1 MTRRFRPFPVT
12 RRESA
17 PRRWTAAYGAGP
29 GHLLVL
35 AVCLAVAGYAATR
48 VIAAGI
54 WVGFLLWFVGAVIVH
69 DLVLFPLYS
78 FADTAVQARSRPP
91 DRPSRPPPTGWWP
104 PPVNYVRVPAG
115 LSGLLLLVWFPLVL
129 RASEHDYR
137 EATGLSTAPY
147 LWRWMLVTA
156 LFFAASALL
165 YALRRRS
172 AGRAAR

>member
-1 MTRRFRPFPVT
+1 MTRR
-12 RRESA
+12 EGA
-17 PRRWTAAYGAGP
+17 PHRWTTWRTWRTGYGAGP
-29 GHLLVL
+29 GHLLAL

-54 WVGFLLWFVGAVIVH
+54 WVGFLLWFVGAVIIH

-78 FADTAVQARSRPP
+78 LADTAVQSRSAPPARPP
-91 DRPSRPPPTGWWP
+91 RAPSTGRWP

-129 RASEHDYR
+129 RASEHNYR

-147 LWRWMLVTA
+147 LGRWLLVTL
-156 LFFAASALL
+156 LFFAASGLL
-165 YALRRRS
+165 YALRHRTG
-172 AGRAAR
+172 GRKAR